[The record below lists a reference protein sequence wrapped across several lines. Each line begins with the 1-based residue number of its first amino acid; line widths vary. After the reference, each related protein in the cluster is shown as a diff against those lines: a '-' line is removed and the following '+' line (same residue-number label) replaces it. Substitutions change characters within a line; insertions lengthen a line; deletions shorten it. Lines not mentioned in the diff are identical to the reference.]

1 VSLEQNTRSTPSN
14 EPPRPSPPKHCR
26 RSTMAC
32 PCARNMCFSAMQS
45 GPESTLTIPSK
56 QLATTVKKR
65 HLAPMLV
72 RNPIFQGTFWTGPML
87 TKNKRTDSGHDSCQ
101 AQKRRRSI
109 FSPPLRAAHLVRAG
123 CCTSVPCGPKH
134 PSKKNLRGAIFFHE
148 KQKKS
153 AAETAAPV
161 RIAQMRRIRASDS
174 RSIQIPNFC
183 FSRSLTACGLA
194 FPPVCF
200 IT

>member
-1 VSLEQNTRSTPSN
+1 MSRQDHR
-14 EPPRPSPPKHCR
+14 R
-26 RSTMAC
+26 RSIADALQWHVRAPAT
-32 PCARNMCFSAMQS
+32 CASAQCSQGKNRPLQS
-45 GPESTLTIPSK
+45 PQK
-56 QLATTVKKR
+56 QLATTAKKR
-65 HLAPMLV
+65 RQALLIA
-72 RNPIFQGTFWTGPML
+72 RNTIFQGTFCTGPML
-87 TKNKRTDSGHDSCQ
+87 TKSKRTDSGRDSCQ
-101 AQKRRRSI
+101 AQKRRRPI
-109 FSPPLRAAHLVRAG
+109 FSPPLRAVHLVRAG

-134 PSKKNLRGAIFFHE
+134 PSKKNLREAIFFSR
-148 KQKKS
+148 KAKKS